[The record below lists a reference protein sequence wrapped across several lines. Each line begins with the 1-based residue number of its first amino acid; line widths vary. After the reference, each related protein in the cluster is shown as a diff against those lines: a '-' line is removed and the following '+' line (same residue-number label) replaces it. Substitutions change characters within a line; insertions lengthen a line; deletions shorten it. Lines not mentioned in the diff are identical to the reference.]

1 MESLIES
8 AILEGMLV
16 IGYEEFICELVDEDT
31 DEGLEVPSISFS
43 SVLSLSSLS
52 YKSSGLRGP
61 VRPFP
66 GLEARDTLGKYPGNA
81 PGKRL
86 DAGCLDKGWPP
97 PNIG

>member
-1 MESLIES
+1 MES

-52 YKSSGLRGP
+52 YMSSGLSGP
-61 VRPFP
+61 VRPLP
-66 GLEARDTLGKYPGNA
+66 GLEAIETLGKYPGSA
-81 PGKRL
+81 PGNRL
-86 DAGCLDKGWPP
+86 EAGCLDRGWWPP
-97 PNIG
+97 PNRG

>member
-1 MESLIES
+1 MES

-16 IGYEEFICELVDEDT
+16 IGYEEFICELVVEDT

-52 YKSSGLRGP
+52 YMSSGLSGP
-61 VRPFP
+61 VRPLP
-66 GLEARDTLGKYPGNA
+66 GLEAKDTLGKYPGNA
-81 PGKRL
+81 PGNRL